1 MTSFKTGSDGRR
13 GKDVALVWAKPTEA
27 AFMAQ
32 VTQLATLRGW
42 LWVHVRPGM
51 TRDSWRTP
59 ISGPL
64 GKGMADLML
73 FQPVK
78 HRILFAELKRDAAAK
93 RATPPEQVTFLGLAG
108 EAGAEAFLWEPGD
121 WDEIERVL
129 R

>member
-1 MTSFKTGSDGRR
+1 MSSTLPPLTE
-13 GKDVALVWAKPTEA
+13 KDFL
-27 AFMAQ
+27 AQ
-32 VTQLATLRGW
+32 VTELATIRGW
-42 LWVHVRPGM
+42 SWVHVRPGM

-73 FQPVK
+73 FHPRR
-78 HRILFAELKRDAAAK
+78 HRIVFAELKRGPREK
-93 RATPPEQVTFLGLAG
+93 TLTPPEQIAFLGLAG
-108 EAGAEAFLWEPGD
+108 EAGAEAFLWEPAD